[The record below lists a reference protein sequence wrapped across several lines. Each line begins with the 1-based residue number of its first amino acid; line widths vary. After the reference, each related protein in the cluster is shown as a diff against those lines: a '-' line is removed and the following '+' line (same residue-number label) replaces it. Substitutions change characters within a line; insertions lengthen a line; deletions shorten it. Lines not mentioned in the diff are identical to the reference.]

1 MRWFISTS
9 TSVYIPVTLC
19 THSVQLLNYTSA
31 LHFLCYRANNP
42 SARWLTPSQQQLRQ
56 EALQAPQVQ
65 ARVGDQDV
73 EHPTSNKKGIG
84 VKEQDLAR
92 IMEGTRQ
99 RSRYGSSQEN
109 RGRSRSRSHIERRKS
124 GKISKKIFNIQSSYF
139 FNKISFSASKK
150 NSHHKRRSPQSPRT
164 SSPNKKSASQQSGLF
179 LEPNLSESDEDSS
192 QETKGIFLLF
202 LAAKHALYSA
212 IVSSFLP
219 SWVTVS

>member
-1 MRWFISTS
+1 MVKSFPT
-9 TSVYIPVTLC
+9 T
-19 THSVQLLNYTSA
+19 
-31 LHFLCYRANNP
+31 
-42 SARWLTPSQQQLRQ
+42 TPSRSSSSSSSSSESGRSRCGTPNLQQKRDWS
-56 EALQAPQVQ
+56 ER
-65 ARVGDQDV
+65 ARSRSHHGRD
-73 EHPTSNKKGIG
+73 TSS
-84 VKEQDLAR
+84 E
-92 IMEGTRQ
+92 

-109 RGRSRSRSHIERRKS
+109 EGRSRSRSHIERRKS

-150 NSHHKRRSPQSPRT
+150 NRRSPQSPRT

-219 SWVTVS
+219 SWVTVSSNWDYLS

>member
-1 MRWFISTS
+1 MVNSFPT
-9 TSVYIPVTLC
+9 T
-19 THSVQLLNYTSA
+19 
-31 LHFLCYRANNP
+31 
-42 SARWLTPSQQQLRQ
+42 TPSRSSSSSSSSSESGRSRCGTPNLQQKRDWC
-56 EALQAPQVQ
+56 ER
-65 ARVGDQDV
+65 ARSGSHHGRD
-73 EHPTSNKKGIG
+73 TSS
-84 VKEQDLAR
+84 E
-92 IMEGTRQ
+92 

-150 NSHHKRRSPQSPRT
+150 KSYHKRRSPQSPRT

-179 LEPNLSESDEDSS
+179 LEPNLSESESDEDSS

>member
-1 MRWFISTS
+1 MVNSFPTTTPSRSS
-9 TSVYIPVTLC
+9 S
-19 THSVQLLNYTSA
+19 SSSSSSE
-31 LHFLCYRANNP
+31 
-42 SARWLTPSQQQLRQ
+42 SARSRCGTPNLQQKRDWC
-56 EALQAPQVQ
+56 ER
-65 ARVGDQDV
+65 ARSGSHHGRD
-73 EHPTSNKKGIG
+73 TSS
-84 VKEQDLAR
+84 E
-92 IMEGTRQ
+92 

-109 RGRSRSRSHIERRKS
+109 KGRSRSRSHIERRKS

-150 NSHHKRRSPQSPRT
+150 NSHHKRSLQSPRT
-164 SSPNKKSASQQSGLF
+164 SSPNKKSASSQQSGLF

>member
-1 MRWFISTS
+1 MVNSFPT
-9 TSVYIPVTLC
+9 T
-19 THSVQLLNYTSA
+19 
-31 LHFLCYRANNP
+31 
-42 SARWLTPSQQQLRQ
+42 TPSRSSSSSSSSSESGRSRCGTPNLQQKRDWC
-56 EALQAPQVQ
+56 ER
-65 ARVGDQDV
+65 ARSGSHHGRD
-73 EHPTSNKKGIG
+73 TSS
-84 VKEQDLAR
+84 E
-92 IMEGTRQ
+92 

-150 NSHHKRRSPQSPRT
+150 NSHHKRSLQSPRT

-179 LEPNLSESDEDSS
+179 LEPNLSESESSDEDSS

-219 SWVTVS
+219 SFLPM

>member
-1 MRWFISTS
+1 MVNSFPT
-9 TSVYIPVTLC
+9 T
-19 THSVQLLNYTSA
+19 
-31 LHFLCYRANNP
+31 
-42 SARWLTPSQQQLRQ
+42 TPSRSSSSSSSSSESGRSRCGTPNLQQKRDWC
-56 EALQAPQVQ
+56 ER
-65 ARVGDQDV
+65 ARSGSHHGRD
-73 EHPTSNKKGIG
+73 TSS
-84 VKEQDLAR
+84 E
-92 IMEGTRQ
+92 

-109 RGRSRSRSHIERRKS
+109 KGRSRSRSHIERRKS
-124 GKISKKIFNIQSSYF
+124 GKISKNIFNIQSSYF

-219 SWVTVS
+219 SWVRVSSNWDYLS